1 MVARAQALAN
11 YQKRFNLGTDAFVRP
26 AGEARVQ
33 AASGESTLK
42 RDRYQRVEVG
52 VSAPRKIG
60 TAIGLLGPRNYF
72 AK

>member
-33 AASGESTLK
+33 AASAASTLNGTGS
-42 RDRYQRVEVG
+42 RTWEITT
-52 VSAPRKIG
+52 SAPRSDRKRIG
-60 TAIGLLGPRNYF
+60 AF
-72 AK
+72 